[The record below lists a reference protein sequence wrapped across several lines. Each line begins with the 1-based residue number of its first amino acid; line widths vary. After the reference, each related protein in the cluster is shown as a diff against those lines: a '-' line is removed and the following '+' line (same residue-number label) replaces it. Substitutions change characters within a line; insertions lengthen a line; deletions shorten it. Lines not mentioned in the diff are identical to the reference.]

1 VLLGLIYRDLN
12 RLISVALIGLAALLT
27 GCGTPL
33 QRTSGLD
40 VVSARF
46 CDDNQTFDADAQ
58 SRMLRL
64 AALIRSTVEASGR
77 EIAIISR
84 SGINLERLG
93 ITFTHSGVLL
103 AQGAKLPWSVRQL
116 YYACEQARPYLY
128 DQGLAAFLFGA
139 DNPIGTRISVVMLP
153 SRASQSLMTAA
164 LDHQTIMAL
173 LADTYTAN
181 AYPFNTAYQNC
192 NQWVIELMASA
203 WGQLQT
209 GDDLRAHAQAW
220 LQAQGYSPKP
230 VVLDSYF
237 IKFAAT
243 LSPMIKLDDHPESDR
258 SGLQF
263 QLSLPRGIE
272 AFVKAQWPEASRIEF
287 CQQDER
293 VIVRTGWQTLD
304 EQCSPGARDQQLSL

>member
-1 VLLGLIYRDLN
+1 MGLILRNLS
-12 RLISVALIGLAALLT
+12 RLITGGLIGLTALLT

-40 VVSARF
+40 VISARF
-46 CDDNQTFDADAQ
+46 CDETQTFDASAQ

-64 AALIRSTVEASGR
+64 AALIRSTVEASGQ
-77 EIAIISR
+77 EIAVISR
-84 SGINLERLG
+84 SGIDLERLG

-153 SRASQSLMTAA
+153 ARASQPLMKTA
-164 LDHQTIMAL
+164 LEHQTIMAL
-173 LADTYTAN
+173 LANTYTAN

-203 WGQLQT
+203 WGQLQA

-243 LSPMIKLDDHPESDR
+243 LSPMIKLDDHPETDR
-258 SGLQF
+258 NGLQF
-263 QLSLPRGIE
+263 RLSLPRGIE
-272 AFVKAQWPEASRIEF
+272 AFVKAQWPASSRVEF
-287 CQQDER
+287 CQQEDR
-293 VIVRTGWQTLD
+293 VIVRSGWQTLD
-304 EQCSPGARDQQLSL
+304 EQCSPGVQDQQLLL